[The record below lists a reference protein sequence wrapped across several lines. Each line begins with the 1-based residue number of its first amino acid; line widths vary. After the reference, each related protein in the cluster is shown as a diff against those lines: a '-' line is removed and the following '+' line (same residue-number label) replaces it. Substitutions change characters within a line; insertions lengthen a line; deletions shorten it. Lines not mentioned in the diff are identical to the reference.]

1 MFIQAMTSTTYTF
14 DEGKFISRFISDYYT
29 ETDFD
34 LKNSF
39 NEYYQNFIS
48 SNSADYNA
56 TIFIRCY
63 LKERLLNRSIQIDYD
78 TFLYE
83 KLFDIIKK
91 GMGM

>member
-1 MFIQAMTSTTYTF
+1 MFIQAMTST
-14 DEGKFISRFISDYYT
+14 YYT

-63 LKERLLNRSIQIDYD
+63 LKERLNNRSNQIDYD
-78 TFLYE
+78 TFVYK

>member
-1 MFIQAMTSTTYTF
+1 MFIQAMTSSTYTF
-14 DEGKFISRFISDYYT
+14 DEGKFISRFIC
-29 ETDFD
+29 
-34 LKNSF
+34 
-39 NEYYQNFIS
+39 
-48 SNSADYNA
+48 DYNA

-63 LKERLLNRSIQIDYD
+63 LKERLNNRSNQIDYD